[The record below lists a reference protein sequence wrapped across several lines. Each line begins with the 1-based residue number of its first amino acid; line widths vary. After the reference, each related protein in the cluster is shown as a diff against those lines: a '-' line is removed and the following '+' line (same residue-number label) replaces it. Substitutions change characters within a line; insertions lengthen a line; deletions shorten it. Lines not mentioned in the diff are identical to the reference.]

1 MSRAK
6 FAFAAHPDAIADLR
20 QLPEPIRD
28 QALLHLQDLVHGERV
43 ASRLG
48 DRLEGCHKI
57 VLGAGGD
64 WASHRLVVQFRD
76 APPTSKH
83 AREVYLVAAG
93 ARHEYAVYNAAQK
106 RLGRTG
112 LNTPAPDADPE
123 LAARVREA
131 QEARV
136 QAARAR
142 SPRAAHAPRQGGIAY
157 TSASPGFAA
166 APAPRKA
173 R

>member
-1 MSRAK
+1 MRRAK
-6 FAFAAHPDAIADLR
+6 FAFAAHPDAVADLR
-20 QLPEPIRD
+20 QLPQPVRD

-43 ASRLG
+43 ATKLHE
-48 DRLEGCHKI
+48 RLEGCHKV
-57 VLGAGGD
+57 VLGVGSD
-64 WASHRLVVQFRD
+64 RASHRLVVQFRD
-76 APPTSKH
+76 APPGSRH
-83 AREVYLVAAG
+83 SREVYLVAAG

-123 LAARVREA
+123 LTARVREA

-136 QAARAR
+136 RAAQAR
-142 SPRAAHAPRQGGIAY
+142 SPRTAHARRQGAVAY

-166 APAPRKA
+166 ADTPRKA